1 MMKKLLAT
9 FALLASLLMP
19 NVARASWGCEVLLC
33 LSNPAGPM
41 AVAACVPPIQ
51 KLYAAI
57 FKWPPDPFPTCI
69 MSNGASSASGGNY
82 ATLAAPATY
91 YPPCKPGEV
100 DLGYQQFGA
109 MATLDP
115 TKPGY
120 PSPPVYIAFGLP
132 NGLVVGIGDGTG
144 LNPSQF
150 DGSISS
156 MPWKTCVSGYLGT
169 STESVGDPGDGQSS
183 IRVSLWNTMYMV
195 PPSAGI
201 LSINVYLNSAFY
213 RTVLVGP

>member
-1 MMKKLLAT
+1 MMKKLLAA
-9 FALLASLLMP
+9 FALVASLLMP

-69 MSNGASSASGGNY
+69 MSNGANSASGGNY
-82 ATLAAPATY
+82 ATLGAPATY

-100 DLGYQQFGA
+100 DLGYNQFGSL
-109 MATLDP
+109 ATLDP
-115 TKPGY
+115 TKPGW
-120 PSPPVYIAFGLP
+120 PSPPAYIPFAWPSGM
-132 NGLVVGIGDGTG
+132 VIGIGDGTG
-144 LNPSQF
+144 LHPSQF
-150 DGSISS
+150 DGTISS
-156 MPWKTCVSGYLGT
+156 MPWKACVGGYLG
-169 STESVGDPGDGQSS
+169 SSNEMVGDPNDGQSRVS
-183 IRVSLWNTMYMV
+183 VSLWNTLSML
-195 PPSAGI
+195 PPSAGV
-201 LSINVYLNSAFY
+201 LSINVYLHNAFN